1 MPGPR
6 QQSVAVKFT
15 ANFEANLA
23 SIEAFLTEGEFAQGY
38 DRLLDELGDIVV
50 PNLER
55 FPAMGRPFLTRA
67 THSIEALMI
76 ADRLRAQLVELEVGA
91 ELREYVMREYVILYA
106 LVGNNAYFLSMK
118 HQRQLSFD
126 LSRFWFDDDR
136 ST

>member
-1 MPGPR
+1 MPGSR
-6 QQSVAVKFT
+6 KQSVAVKFT

-67 THSIEALMI
+67 TQSIEALTI
-76 ADRLRAQLVELEVGA
+76 VDRLRAKLAGLAADA
-91 ELREYVMREYVILYA
+91 ELREYVMHDYVTLYA
-106 LVGNNAYFLSMK
+106 LAGNSAYMLSIK

-126 LSRFWFDDDR
+126 LGRFWFDDDR
-136 ST
+136 SA

>member
-1 MPGPR
+1 MPGSR
-6 QQSVAVKFT
+6 KQSVAVKFT

-67 THSIEALMI
+67 TQSIEALTI
-76 ADRLRAQLVELEVGA
+76 VDRLRAKLAGLAADA
-91 ELREYVMREYVILYA
+91 ELREYVMQDYVILYA
-106 LVGNNAYFLSMK
+106 LVGNSAYMLSIK

-126 LSRFWFDDDR
+126 LGRFWFDDDR
-136 ST
+136 SA